1 MHCAFVLPPQQDIH
15 RGKGMVD
22 SLFQGFQNA
31 GTQNS
36 ILSSQE
42 YLSQA
47 ARTLNNIEVRLPA
60 LLACL
65 FHKASLLE
73 SPYLRDVLHCGRKG
87 DK

>member
-1 MHCAFVLPPQQDIH
+1 MLNLLFCAVFPQQDIH

-42 YLSQA
+42 YLSNA
-47 ARTLNNIEVRLPA
+47 ARTLNNIEVRDHYCLA
-60 LLACL
+60 ACL
-65 FHKASLLE
+65 
-73 SPYLRDVLHCGRKG
+73 LR
-87 DK
+87 